1 MKSVLIVLVILVIGG
16 IVWYSIQTKPDA
28 SVPAA
33 TVSDVSNATEEKNVV
48 ADENVNKPV
57 AQTKEIDNANVKIT
71 FKGFGP
77 GKVHDGSFSK
87 IDSKL
92 SFDAS
97 GSLKGEVVVDMSSLS
112 TDNEGKLTPHLKS
125 ADFFDIAKYPTASFK
140 ITSLK
145 DGKLSGVMTAH
156 GVSKNVSFDV
166 VSSDKELSS
175 KFNIDMKEF
184 GINQKFA
191 NEVIELTV
199 TVPLK

>member
-1 MKSVLIVLVILVIGG
+1 MKSVLIFLVVLVLGGVI
-16 IVWYSIQTKPDA
+16 WYSIQTKPDA
-28 SVPAA
+28 SVPEAV
-33 TVSDVSNATEEKNVV
+33 VSDVNTTTEDKNLV
-48 ADENVNKPV
+48 ADESTNKLATSSKEVDNV
-57 AQTKEIDNANVKIT
+57 NVKIT

-92 SFDAS
+92 SFDAA

-112 TDNEGKLTPHLKS
+112 TDNEEKLTPHLKS
-125 ADFFDIAKYPTASFK
+125 KDFFDVAKYPSATFK
-140 ITSLK
+140 VVSLK
-145 DGKLSGVMTAH
+145 DGKLSGLMTAH
-156 GVSKNVSFDV
+156 GISKNVSFDV
-166 VSSDKELSS
+166 ASSDKELSS

-199 TVPLK
+199 IVPLK

>member
-1 MKSVLIVLVILVIGG
+1 MKSVLIVLVVLVLGG
-16 IVWYSIQTKPDA
+16 VVWYSIQTKPDA

-33 TVSDVSNATEEKNVV
+33 TVSDVSTTTEDKNVV
-48 ADENVNKPV
+48 ADESINKPV
-57 AQTKEIDNANVKIT
+57 TQVKEIDNTNVKIS

-77 GKVHDGSFSK
+77 GKVHNGSFAK

-92 SFDAS
+92 SFEAS
-97 GSLKGEVVVDMSSLS
+97 GSLEGEVVVDMSSLS

-125 ADFFDIAKYPTASFK
+125 ADFFDVAKYPTATFK
-140 ITSLK
+140 VTSLK
-145 DGKLSGVMTAH
+145 DGKLSGVMTTH
-156 GVSKNVSFDV
+156 GISKNVSFDV